1 MKNIYLEVD
10 EQAYET
16 ILAFIKLLPPQRC
29 RVIEEEN
36 DDLTEEEITHI
47 NNCRAEIAQG
57 DYSQFDEWEM
67 VK

>member
-29 RVIEEEN
+29 RVIE
-36 DDLTEEEITHI
+36 DDELTEEETIHI
-47 NNCRAEIAQG
+47 NTCRAQIAQG
-57 DYSQFDEWEM
+57 DYSQFDEWER